1 LENSCP
7 YTKFSKKHFNKNFV
21 VVVVGYSVALVL
33 IVVVGGGG
41 SVVVVVVAVGVSNKV
56 VNRSFM

>member
-21 VVVVGYSVALVL
+21 VVVVG
-33 IVVVGGGG
+33 GGG
-41 SVVVVVVAVGVSNKV
+41 SVVVVVAVGVSNKV